1 MRRSV
6 EASGAGILTVSLR
19 RESSRDAG
27 AGSRFWDMVKGFGAR
42 ILPNTAGCHT
52 PREAITT
59 AQMAREVFE
68 TNWVK
73 LEVIAND
80 DTLQPDVFG
89 LVEAA
94 EVLCRDGFQVF
105 PYCTEDLSVAERLL
119 RAGCQV
125 LMPWAAPIG
134 TGRGLM
140 NPYAMRSLRAY
151 FPNTPLIVDAGIG
164 APSHAAEA
172 MEIGFDGILS
182 TPRSPRRS
190 TPWPWP
196 QRSQKPS
203 KLAASPIAP
212 GSCRPATWPA
222 PHAGRRPCLPRYRP
236 CFLDFTPSCRS
247 GLGRALGPR
256 RRKTHPA
263 ADERRGTERNCPRD
277 PRSAFGLPR
286 LWLRA
291 RRQRLLAGGHRLR
304 RSFVHLGQGDLQTA
318 DTAAIRRAG

>member
-1 MRRSV
+1 MNSRANGAHKTDVLAVYGEPVQSRLLLGTSLYPSPDIMRRSV

-94 EVLCRDGFQVF
+94 EILCRDGFQVF

-140 NPYAMRSLRAY
+140 NPYALRSLRAY
-151 FPNTPLIVDAGIG
+151 FPDTPLIVDAGIG

-172 MEIGFDGILS
+172 MEMGFDGVLLNTAIAKAHDSVAMATAFAKAIEAGRLAYRAGIMPPRDMASPS
-182 TPRSPRRS
+182 TPVAG
-190 TPWPWP
+190 
-196 QRSQKPS
+196 
-203 KLAASPIAP
+203 LA
-212 GSCRPATWPA
+212 
-222 PHAGRRPCLPRYRP
+222 
-236 CFLDFTPSCRS
+236 FLDAA
-247 GLGRALGPR
+247 RA
-256 RRKTHPA
+256 
-263 ADERRGTERNCPRD
+263 
-277 PRSAFGLPR
+277 S
-286 LWLRA
+286 
-291 RRQRLLAGGHRLR
+291 
-304 RSFVHLGQGDLQTA
+304 
-318 DTAAIRRAG
+318 